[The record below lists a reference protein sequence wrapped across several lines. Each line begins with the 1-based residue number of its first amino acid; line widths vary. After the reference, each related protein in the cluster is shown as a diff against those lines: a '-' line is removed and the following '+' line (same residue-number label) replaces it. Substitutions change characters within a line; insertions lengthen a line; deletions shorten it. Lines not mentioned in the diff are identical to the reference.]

1 MGIVIKLTIR
11 SISVSYTHLW
21 NYRDLYI
28 AILEDLAKRLKIN
41 RFQIYTVDRLI
52 GKIMMKLHSLDSRIP
67 L

>member
-1 MGIVIKLTIR
+1 MAEEFKLKED
-11 SISVSYTHLW
+11 W

-52 GKIMMKLHSLDSRIP
+52 GKNNDEAALLTAGFHIVM
-67 L
+67 